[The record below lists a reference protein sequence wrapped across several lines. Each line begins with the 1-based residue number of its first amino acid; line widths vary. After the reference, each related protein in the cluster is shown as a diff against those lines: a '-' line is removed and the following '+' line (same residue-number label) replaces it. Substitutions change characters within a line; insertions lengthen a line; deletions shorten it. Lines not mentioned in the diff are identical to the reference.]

1 MLRLI
6 TLAFAVVL
14 LSGCQSFNE
23 KHVQGNLGSPFYQ
36 VPVASRIT
44 LKQQLTIPARRD
56 RIYLVDGQ
64 VLQWQDV
71 NIYRAYCMLQVF
83 TVKAVAQTVK
93 PTQFVVQRVFQDTIF
108 QLALQGPVQV
118 AQVDRD
124 GGVMEYRVV
133 VTVMELF
140 SENEPEVIR
149 LTCGRWELP
158 PDMPHVTINDIH
170 KQLGSIFDLTLATK
184 EMQRDTTMRR
194 TSGESRSGY

>member
-1 MLRLI
+1 MLRLT
-6 TLAFAVVL
+6 TLAFTVVL
-14 LSGCQSFNE
+14 LSGCQSFYE
-23 KHVQGNLGSPFYQ
+23 KNVQGNLGSPYYR
-36 VPVASRIT
+36 VPVDSRIT
-44 LKQQLTIPARRD
+44 LKQQLTIPAHRD

-64 VLQWQDV
+64 VLRWQDV
-71 NIYRAYCMLQVF
+71 NIYRPYCMLQVA

-93 PTQFVVQRVFQDTIF
+93 PTEFVVQRVFQDTIY
-108 QLALQGPVQV
+108 QLALQGRVQV
-118 AQVDRD
+118 AQIDKD

-170 KQLGSIFDLTLATK
+170 KQLGSILDLTLATK
-184 EMQRDTTMRR
+184 EMQRDMKMRR
-194 TSGESRSGY
+194 TPGGSGSGY

>member
-1 MLRLI
+1 
-6 TLAFAVVL
+6 
-14 LSGCQSFNE
+14 
-23 KHVQGNLGSPFYQ
+23 
-36 VPVASRIT
+36 
-44 LKQQLTIPARRD
+44 
-56 RIYLVDGQ
+56 
-64 VLQWQDV
+64 
-71 NIYRAYCMLQVF
+71 MLQVF

-140 SENEPEVIR
+140 SENAPEVIR

>member
-23 KHVQGNLGSPFYQ
+23 KYVQGNLGSPFYQ
-36 VPVASRIT
+36 VPVASQIT

-71 NIYRAYCMLQVF
+71 NIYRPYCMFQVF

-140 SENEPEVIR
+140 SENAPEVIR

-184 EMQRDTTMRR
+184 EMQRDTTLRR

>member
-1 MLRLI
+1 MLRI
-6 TLAFAVVL
+6 SVVVVVMLA
-14 LSGCQSFNE
+14 GCQSFNE
-23 KHVQGNLGSPFYQ
+23 KYVQGNLGSPFYL

-44 LKQQLTIPARRD
+44 LKQQLTIPAHRD

-140 SENEPEVIR
+140 SENAPEVIR

-158 PDMPHVTINDIH
+158 ADMPHVTINDIH

-184 EMQRDTTMRR
+184 EMQRDTTLRR